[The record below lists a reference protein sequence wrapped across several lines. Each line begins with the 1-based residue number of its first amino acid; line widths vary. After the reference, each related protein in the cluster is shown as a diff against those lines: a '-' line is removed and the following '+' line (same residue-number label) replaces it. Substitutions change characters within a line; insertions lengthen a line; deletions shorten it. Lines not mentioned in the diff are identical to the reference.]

1 VNIISLKREEGKG
14 IDNQLYISKDEKWLK
29 QKMYILQKLLFRVLP
44 SQSNSEARK
53 ILLRE

>member
-14 IDNQLYISKDEKWLK
+14 IDNQLYISKDEQWLK

-53 ILLRE
+53 ILLPE